1 MHLAVGKPDSAESC
15 RRRFAY
21 LDLKGGWVSDF
32 AQVSKSGAD
41 YRIGIDVK
49 PMKSIAR
56 SEERLLSVAAN
67 RLFVFDMDGTL
78 LIKTTACIEIAK
90 AAGTLDQLQIL
101 EQKFAG
107 GEIDALG
114 FAKQIGA
121 LWGMIDEQI
130 VRAAFEATPKIN
142 NIKAVTDLIRKGGGT
157 SCLITMSPDFYAYL
171 FYDYGFDLIGASQFP
186 RSSEEEVRPEK
197 ILSPKDKAMIVRR
210 WCNQLGLEINK
221 CVAFGDSM
229 SDYILFKE
237 LEHTVSINGD
247 PTLKALARYHYEGF
261 DLQDAF
267 LTVCSEL
274 VSCPP

>member
-1 MHLAVGKPDSAESC
+1 M
-15 RRRFAY
+15 
-21 LDLKGGWVSDF
+21 
-32 AQVSKSGAD
+32 
-41 YRIGIDVK
+41 DVK
-49 PMKSIAR
+49 PMKSIAS
-56 SEERLLSVAAN
+56 SEERLLSVVAD

-101 EQKFAG
+101 EQKFAD
-107 GEIDALG
+107 GEIDAFG

-121 LWGMIDEQI
+121 LWGIIDQQI
-130 VRAAFEATPKIN
+130 VRTAFEATPKLK

-171 FYDYGFDLIGASQFP
+171 FYDFGFDFIAASQFP

-197 ILSPKDKAMIVRR
+197 ILSPKDKAVIVRK
-210 WCNQLGLEINK
+210 WCNQLGLEISK

-229 SDYILFKE
+229 SDHMLFKE

-247 PTLKALARYHYEGF
+247 PTLKALARYQYEGW

-267 LTVCSEL
+267 LTVCSKL
-274 VSCPP
+274 ISWPPP